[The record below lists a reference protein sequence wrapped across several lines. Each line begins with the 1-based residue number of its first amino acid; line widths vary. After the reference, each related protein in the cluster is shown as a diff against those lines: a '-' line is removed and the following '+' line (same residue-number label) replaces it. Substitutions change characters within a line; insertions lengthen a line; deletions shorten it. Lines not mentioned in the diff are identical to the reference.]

1 MSSHVE
7 SKEQLRQ
14 KGWETSF
21 PALNG
26 ITDPAWL
33 DALHSAKEQTIPAK
47 TVVIHKNDPCR
58 SFLLITQGTIR
69 IFQSTEGGREHTLYR
84 TQAGEI
90 CILTLQNLLAGTNYS
105 AEAVTEDE
113 VKVVSIPA
121 EYFYRALSRS
131 ESFRNL
137 ILSTLASRLNSLMQL
152 IEQVTF
158 QGLDLRLACMLGQL
172 FGQRNTASITVT
184 HQDLAAALG
193 TTREVISRLLK
204 GFERMGCVKLR
215 RGEIEL
221 LSPEALAR
229 LSHAKS
235 ANSAA

>member
-1 MSSHVE
+1 MNINAE
-7 SKEQLRQ
+7 SKAPIHP
-14 KGWETSF
+14 KGWETAF
-21 PALNG
+21 PTLNS

-33 DALHSAKEQTIPAK
+33 DALQSAKEQTMPAK
-47 TVVIHKNDPCR
+47 VVVIHKNDPCR
-58 SFLLITQGTIR
+58 SFLLVTQGIIR
-69 IFQSTEGGREHTLYR
+69 VYQSTEGGREHTLYR

-90 CILTLQNLLAGTNYS
+90 CILTLQNLLAGTDYS
-105 AEAVTEDE
+105 AEAVTEEE

-131 ESFRNL
+131 ENFRNL
-137 ILSTLASRLNSLMQL
+137 ILSTLAHRLNSMMQL

-172 FGQRNTASITVT
+172 FGQRNAASISVT

-204 GFERMGCVKLR
+204 GFERMGCIKLR

-221 LSPEALAR
+221 LSPEALTR
-229 LSHAKS
+229 LTHNHA
-235 ANSAA
+235 